1 MKCSPYVLI
10 IDEGEGLGPPSTPTP
25 FAVHVRP
32 SIWTGRLLFYA
43 DSISNPPD
51 LLLAS
56 TLLLLLLLH
65 GRSPVPAV
73 CLSVCLSICL
83 SPCPSVYLSACL
95 SVYCMATTSYLCRL
109 LFFPRDAD
117 GTTYLLTYG
126 SDVDRVASLV
136 TRPAT
141 QR

>member
-43 DSISNPPD
+43 DSISNPPG

-56 TLLLLLLLH
+56 TLLLLLLLLH

-73 CLSVCLSICL
+73 CLSVCLSVYLPVCLSICL
-83 SPCPSVYLSACL
+83 S
-95 SVYCMATTSYLCRL
+95 
-109 LFFPRDAD
+109 
-117 GTTYLLTYG
+117 YG
-126 SDVDRVASLV
+126 YY
-136 TRPAT
+136 
-141 QR
+141 